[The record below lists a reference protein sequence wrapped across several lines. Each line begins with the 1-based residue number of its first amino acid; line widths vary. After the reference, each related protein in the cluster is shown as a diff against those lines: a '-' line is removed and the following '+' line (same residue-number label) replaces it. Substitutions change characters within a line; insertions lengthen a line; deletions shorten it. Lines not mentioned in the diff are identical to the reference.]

1 MASRYVCPMDRW
13 EGLKKSLYDG
23 KGDYLKR
30 ICVFCGSSSGNNS
43 KYAKSARNLG
53 ATLAEQDVTLVYGG
67 SNIGLMGEIA
77 NSMIDRN
84 GNVIGIIPQV
94 LVDKEVAFTHLQD
107 LRIVNSMHERKALM
121 AELADGFISMPG
133 GFGTLEETIEMLTWT
148 QLGIHEKPI
157 GLFNIEGYFDR
168 LCGFIDHMVL
178 EGLLVQGFRD
188 MLLMDHQPDGLLDK
202 MIKFRPPQI
211 DKWWKDKLG
220 KPRLDG

>member
-1 MASRYVCPMDRW
+1 M
-13 EGLKKSLYDG
+13 
-23 KGDYLKR
+23 KR

-178 EGLLVQGFRD
+178 EGFLVQGFRD